1 VAHTLSCAS
10 EPQDSMF
17 ALLLK
22 LRLLTA
28 WRQPATASS
37 LLVSDVT
44 FGAHFACRQKRQNLT
59 AFPSL
64 LPALRG
70 TGLGRQRPELAGER
84 STAERSSP
92 RAQHH

>member
-1 VAHTLSCAS
+1 
-10 EPQDSMF
+10 MF

-44 FGAHFACRQKRQNLT
+44 FKLA
-59 AFPSL
+59 PIS
-64 LPALRG
+64 
-70 TGLGRQRPELAGER
+70 LAGKNGR
-84 STAERSSP
+84 I
-92 RAQHH
+92 